1 MIMKINNI
9 VIMMAIC
16 MLCSVSVFA
25 ENITPLLLIEK
36 YRKNKNAFE
45 TQIIKSEEIVK
56 RTTTF
61 QGKEPEYDIYEYE
74 CKKVGSKL
82 DLTYFKQRAVEF
94 NEAGKVLSSKQTDK
108 KRFIWDGNEWS
119 QATYMPSQLKG
130 AYFSSSDEKDQTL
143 ASAYGGNYLDGF
155 LWGDKQS
162 IDVILK
168 ESSEISLRSEME
180 NVNGIDC
187 YVIDANSVY
196 GKYTLWFDPEHG
208 YNIAK
213 AKSYKS
219 GNDLYFDKPVNTKI
233 NIQGGVRMANKPAG
247 ETIDVLFSLEISKFQ
262 KVGDI
267 WVPIE
272 SETQITTKYDDRTTI
287 YSKHLKR
294 THVDLKPDF
303 DAVNAFKPDIA
314 EGTRIHDID
323 DPQTVYIWQNNKK
336 VQKTD

>member
-1 MIMKINNI
+1 MKITNI
-9 VIMMAIC
+9 VIMILIC

-25 ENITPLLLIEK
+25 ENITPLILIEK

-61 QGKEPEYDIYEYE
+61 QGNEPEYDVYEYE

-82 DLTYFKQRAVEF
+82 DFTLSKQREVEF
-94 NEAGKVLSSKQTDK
+94 DEAGKVLSSKQSDK
-108 KRFIWDGNEWS
+108 KRFIWDGHEWS
-119 QATYMPSQLKG
+119 QVTYMPSQLSG
-130 AYFSSSDEKDQTL
+130 AFFSSSDEQKDQVL

-168 ESSEISLRSEME
+168 ENSEITIRSEME
-180 NVNGIDC
+180 NVNGTDC
-187 YVIDANSVY
+187 HVIDANTPY

-219 GNDLYFDKPVNTKI
+219 GNDLYFDKPVNVKL
-233 NIQGGVRMANKPAG
+233 NSQSGVRMINKPPG
-247 ETIDVLFSLEISKFQ
+247 EIENVDFSLEITEFQ

-267 WVPIE
+267 WVPVK

-287 YSKHLKR
+287 YTKHLKR
-294 THVDLKPDF
+294 THVNLKPDF
-303 DAVNAFKPDIA
+303 EAVKAFVPDIP
-314 EGTRIHDID
+314 EGTKISDIE
-323 DPQTVYIWQNNKK
+323 DPQTSYIWQNNKK
-336 VQKTD
+336 VQKID